1 MAPLVHATN
10 APPSIEHSNVAVPSA
25 DENVKVG
32 VESLDGLVGVESSV
46 VSGAAVSTVQE
57 NDAGVESVFPAGS
70 TARTS
75 NV

>member
-1 MAPLVHATN
+1 MNGAP
-10 APPSIEHSNVAVPSA
+10 SSEHSNVEPVSVDVNSNVAV
-25 DENVKVG
+25 E
-32 VESLDGLVGVESSV
+32 ELDGFGGDSVIV
-46 VSGAAVSTVQE
+46 VSGAVASIVQE

>member
-1 MAPLVHATN
+1 MEPDSVDVNENDAEPELDSAGG
-10 APPSIEHSNVAVPSA
+10 AAVI
-25 DENVKVG
+25 
-32 VESLDGLVGVESSV
+32 V
-46 VSGAAVSTVQE
+46 VSGAVASIVQV

>member
-1 MAPLVHATN
+1 MEPDSVDVNENDAEPELDSAGG
-10 APPSIEHSNVAVPSA
+10 AAVI
-25 DENVKVG
+25 
-32 VESLDGLVGVESSV
+32 V
-46 VSGAAVSTVQE
+46 VSGAVASIVQE